1 MEPSAVLNMTY
12 APSRQSGEILDAH
25 TGAYVVTFQ
34 TEKRN
39 AQEKLIT
46 RPI

>member
-12 APSRQSGEILDAH
+12 APSRQSGEIDAH
-25 TGAYVVTFQ
+25 TGACVVTFQ

-39 AQEKLIT
+39 AQEKLIV